1 MQTRQYNRARTQRVK
16 QQQHNKEPEATKT
29 QLLTIY
35 GQTRGLRTQ
44 HMLHNTISPLLYIN
58 VPQSTKLHHHHLDDK
73 TNTPTCHH
81 HPNCVVATDDVLY

>member
-1 MQTRQYNRARTQRVK
+1 MQTRQYNRATRTQRVK

-35 GQTRGLRTQ
+35 GEARGLRTQ

-58 VPQSTKLHHHHLDDK
+58 VPRSTKLHHHHLDDK
-73 TNTPTCHH
+73 TNTSTCHRH
-81 HPNCVVATDDVLY
+81 QLCCRYR